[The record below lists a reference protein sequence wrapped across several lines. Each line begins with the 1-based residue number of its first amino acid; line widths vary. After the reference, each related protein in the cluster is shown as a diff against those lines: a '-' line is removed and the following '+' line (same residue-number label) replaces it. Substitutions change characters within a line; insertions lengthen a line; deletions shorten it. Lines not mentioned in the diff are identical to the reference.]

1 MVNHEP
7 HSTVGCTTHI
17 FKALIDYKWCS
28 AKCQSLI
35 WQSSNHSRNRK
46 YYKTLSELPPAFI
59 SMLAVTV
66 TDNGDI
72 QVLSSQL
79 LPLHCDCFTVG
90 WFLQF
95 PSSMTTNT
103 CILIIYF
110 LPISPPPPPLF
121 FVDTNVSFHTT
132 NVASLN
138 SGQETNI
145 PASATHTHKSK
156 DSPCWILQTSANGL
170 GTKNLYYNIFDII
183 KERRKR
189 KKIIHR

>member
-1 MVNHEP
+1 MVPILTLAAVGVIIHLVHWGRQIIQNLPAQQTGDGQVMVNHEP

-28 AKCQSLI
+28 TKCQSLI

-46 YYKTLSELPPAFI
+46 YYKTLSELPAAFI

-79 LPLHCDCFTVG
+79 LPLHCDCFTVSQLHDNKHMHTDNL
-90 WFLQF
+90 F
-95 PSSMTTNT
+95 SS
-103 CILIIYF
+103 
-110 LPISPPPPPLF
+110 SF
-121 FVDTNVSFHTT
+121 FGDTNVSFHTT

-145 PASATHTHKSK
+145 PASATHTH
-156 DSPCWILQTSANGL
+156 
-170 GTKNLYYNIFDII
+170 
-183 KERRKR
+183 
-189 KKIIHR
+189 